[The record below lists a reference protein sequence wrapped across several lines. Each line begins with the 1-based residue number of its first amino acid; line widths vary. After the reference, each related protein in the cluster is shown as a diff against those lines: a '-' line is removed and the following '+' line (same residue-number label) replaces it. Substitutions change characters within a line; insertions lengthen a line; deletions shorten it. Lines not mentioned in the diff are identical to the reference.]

1 MAEAVANNVP
11 AKASPIDGKPPLFGL
26 SFLENLSEM
35 TMLRQVGLLVGLAAS
50 VAIGF
55 AVVLWSQQPDYRPL
69 YGSLAG
75 MDAKQVMDTLASAD
89 IPYTVEPNSGA
100 LLVKADDVQRARIKL
115 AAAGV
120 AQTDGN
126 IGFEILDKDQGLGT
140 SQFMEATRY
149 RRGLEG
155 ELART
160 ISSLNN
166 IKAARVH
173 LAIPK
178 SSVFVRDDR
187 KPSASIL
194 VELYAGRSLE
204 PGQVMAII
212 NLVATSVPE
221 LSKSQVTVVDQKG
234 NLLSDVAQNSELT
247 MAGKQF
253 DYSRRMESMLT
264 QRVHNILQP
273 VLGNDR
279 YKAEVSAD
287 VDFSAVES
295 TSESFNPDQP
305 ALRSEQSVNEQRS
318 SGSGPSGVPGA
329 LSNQPPGPATAPQN
343 ATAAAGGAAGPIAP
357 GQPLLDANGQQIMD
371 PATGQPMLAPY
382 PADKR
387 VQSTKNFELDRSI
400 SHTKQQQGRV
410 NRLSVAVVVDDQI
423 KVNPANGQTT
433 TVPWSTEDL
442 ARFTRLVQEAVGF
455 DASRGD
461 SVSVVNVPFSAER
474 GEVIPDIP
482 FYSQPW
488 FWDVLKQVLGVL
500 FILALVFGVLRPVL
514 NNITNGKSRQL
525 AGLDS
530 DVELG
535 GMGGLGELGN
545 DRVSLGGPQS
555 ILLPSP
561 SEGYDAQLNAI
572 KSLVAEDPGRVA
584 QVDKAAIL
592 LLSLGETDAAQV
604 LRHMGP
610 KEVQRVGVAMAQ
622 MRNVHREQVEQV
634 MSEFVEVVGDQTSV
648 GIGSDGYIR
657 KMLTQALGED
667 KANGLIDRIL
677 LGGNTSG
684 LDSLKWMEPRA
695 VADVIRFEHP
705 QIQAIVVAY
714 LDPDQAGEVLGH
726 FDHKAR
732 LDIILRVS
740 SLNTVQPA
748 ALKELNQTLEKQ
760 FSGNANTSRTNL
772 GGIKRA
778 ADIMNF
784 LDSSIEG
791 QLMDSIREVDED
803 LSGQIEDLMF
813 VFNNL
818 SDVDDRGIQALLREV
833 SSDVLELAL
842 KGSDDA
848 IKEKIFKNMSKRAAE
863 LLRDDLEAKGPVRVS
878 DVETAQ
884 KEILTIARRMAEA
897 GEIVLGGKG
906 GEEMI

>member
-1 MAEAVANNVP
+1 MNDRAAVA
-11 AKASPIDGKPPLFGL
+11 
-26 SFLENLSEM
+26 
-35 TMLRQVGLLVGLAAS
+35 
-50 VAIGF
+50 
-55 AVVLWSQQPDYRPL
+55 
-69 YGSLAG
+69 
-75 MDAKQVMDTLASAD
+75 
-89 IPYTVEPNSGA
+89 
-100 LLVKADDVQRARIKL
+100 IKL
-115 AAAGV
+115 
-120 AQTDGN
+120 
-126 IGFEILDKDQGLGT
+126 
-140 SQFMEATRY
+140 TR
-149 RRGLEG
+149 
-155 ELART
+155 
-160 ISSLNN
+160 
-166 IKAARVH
+166 
-173 LAIPK
+173 
-178 SSVFVRDDR
+178 
-187 KPSASIL
+187 
-194 VELYAGRSLE
+194 
-204 PGQVMAII
+204 
-212 NLVATSVPE
+212 
-221 LSKSQVTVVDQKG
+221 
-234 NLLSDVAQNSELT
+234 
-247 MAGKQF
+247 
-253 DYSRRMESMLT
+253 
-264 QRVHNILQP
+264 
-273 VLGNDR
+273 
-279 YKAEVSAD
+279 
-287 VDFSAVES
+287 
-295 TSESFNPDQP
+295 
-305 ALRSEQSVNEQRS
+305 
-318 SGSGPSGVPGA
+318 
-329 LSNQPPGPATAPQN
+329 
-343 ATAAAGGAAGPIAP
+343 
-357 GQPLLDANGQQIMD
+357 
-371 PATGQPMLAPY
+371 
-382 PADKR
+382 
-387 VQSTKNFELDRSI
+387 
-400 SHTKQQQGRV
+400 
-410 NRLSVAVVVDDQI
+410 
-423 KVNPANGQTT
+423 
-433 TVPWSTEDL
+433 
-442 ARFTRLVQEAVGF
+442 
-455 DASRGD
+455 
-461 SVSVVNVPFSAER
+461 
-474 GEVIPDIP
+474 
-482 FYSQPW
+482 
-488 FWDVLKQVLGVL
+488 
-500 FILALVFGVLRPVL
+500 
-514 NNITNGKSRQL
+514 
-525 AGLDS
+525 
-530 DVELG
+530 
-535 GMGGLGELGN
+535 
-545 DRVSLGGPQS
+545 
-555 ILLPSP
+555 
-561 SEGYDAQLNAI
+561 
-572 KSLVAEDPGRVA
+572 
-584 QVDKAAIL
+584 VDKAAIL

-748 ALKELNQTLEKQ
+748 ALKELNQILEKQ

-833 SSDVLELAL
+833 SSDVLVLAL
-842 KGSDDA
+842 KGSDEGV
-848 IKEKIFKNMSKRAAE
+848 KEKIFKNMSKRAAE